1 MGLHVHACYVH
12 DDEGRLVRANEPAG
26 EDAPRFWLGRTKEGA
41 VWRFGTDFPSDLVE
55 EFARLAESE
64 PPVSDSPSAPRHQA
78 SYETLLAECG
88 RPVPVASGPTYW
100 LRSRPT
106 IESTA
111 IEVTFAQSA
120 LLHDTLD
127 DWIPDLQFRRPF
139 FVSVAANRAVAV
151 CASVRIGEG
160 ADEAG
165 VETAVG
171 YRNQGH
177 AANAVCAWAN
187 IVLASGKIPLYST
200 TWENSASQGVARK
213 LGFEVFGTEYSIQ

>member
-1 MGLHVHACYVH
+1 MTTKGASYAQTNRQVRMPPGFGSDEPSKAPFGDLERVFLQISSMNLLGL
-12 DDEGRLVRANEPAG
+12 P
-26 EDAPRFWLGRTKEGA
+26 
-41 VWRFGTDFPSDLVE
+41 
-55 EFARLAESE
+55 SE
-64 PPVSDSPSAPRHQA
+64 PPVSDSPSAPRQQA

-88 RPVPVASGPTYW
+88 GPVPAASGPTYW

-120 LLHDTLD
+120 LLHGTLD

-165 VETAVG
+165 VETAEG
-171 YRNQGH
+171 YRNLGH

-187 IVLASGKIPLYST
+187 FVLASGKIPLYST

-213 LGFEVFGTEYSIQ
+213 LGFELFGTEYSIQ